1 MDPITQGAVGAVVA
15 QIRCPRPHFFHA
27 AMIGAAG
34 GMAPDLDVLI
44 RSNTDPLLVLEYHRQ
59 VTHSLLFVP
68 VIGALCGLLMYA
80 LFGER
85 WRISRRE
92 AILWATLGCATHGVL
107 DSCTS
112 YGTQLLWPFS
122 DYRVAWDIISIVD
135 PLFTLPLLAAISLA
149 TKFHSSRWVLTGIL
163 WMLCYLGLGY
173 SQNQRALAMGFDIA
187 AQRGHTPLRLQAK
200 PSFANLLVWKVV
212 YETDRDFYVAA
223 VRPGGDHPAIWPGD
237 SLPKFA
243 VDRAFP
249 WLPEGALQRRDIER
263 FRHFSSGFIAID
275 PDHPQRVIDIRY
287 SMLPQ
292 EIKPLWGIELSADN
306 SADQHVAF
314 YTERQ
319 DSAEK
324 LRQLIDMLTASP
336 PAAPGA
342 GEDPT
347 PPGSSPTTAP

>member
-27 AMIGAAG
+27 AIIGAAG

-59 VTHSLLFVP
+59 ITHSLVFIP
-68 VIGALCGLLMYA
+68 VLGALCGILMHA
-80 LFGER
+80 LFGDR
-85 WRISRRE
+85 WRVRRGE
-92 AILWATLGCATHGVL
+92 AILWATLGCATHGLL

-122 DYRVAWDIISIVD
+122 DYRVAWDIVSIVD
-135 PLFTLPLLAAISLA
+135 PLFTLPLLTAIWLA
-149 TKFHSSRWVLTGIL
+149 TKFHSSRWAIVGML
-163 WMLCYLGLGY
+163 WMSCYLGLGY
-173 SQNQRALAMGFDIA
+173 IQNQRALAMGHDLA

-212 YETDRDFYVAA
+212 YETEQRFYVDA
-223 VRPGGDHPAIWPGD
+223 VRPGGDQVTIWQGD

-243 VDRAFP
+243 VDEAFP
-249 WLPEGALQRRDIER
+249 WLPDDARQRRDIAR

-275 PDHPQRVIDIRY
+275 PQNPMRVIDIRY

-292 EIKPLWGIELSADN
+292 EIKPLWGIELSAGKN
-306 SADQHVAF
+306 SAEHAAF
-314 YTERQ
+314 YTQR
-319 DSAEK
+319 DSSAEK
-324 LRQLIDMLTASP
+324 LQQLIAMLT
-336 PAAPGA
+336 
-342 GEDPT
+342 
-347 PPGSSPTTAP
+347 SSPTGVGPPPKPPESLPRTAP